1 MRKCKG
7 ENRIDKDQEKNIFVP
22 YNAGMGD
29 YVLSHC

>member
-1 MRKCKG
+1 MCQCKG
-7 ENRIDKDQEKNIFVP
+7 ENRIDKDQEKNFLVP